1 MGPKWGANTWEKIT
15 GEEANPVYAAD
26 SEKKAKEVAA
36 DRNRKATDKAKS
48 SR

>member
-1 MGPKWGANTWEKIT
+1 MGPEWGAKTWEKIT
-15 GEEANPVYAAD
+15 GVEANPVYAAD

-48 SR
+48 SQ